1 MSITIGNTLMSI
13 ECANCVGGGLQAL
26 ERNVNIVWMTQLLWL
41 LGPSAE
47 EEERL
52 KRLSSSIGGGG
63 AQCTGG
69 WEERNPSKLPANC
82 LSTGCSKQPHL
93 FQAKG

>member
-1 MSITIGNTLMSI
+1 MLIVL
-13 ECANCVGGGLQAL
+13 GGLQAL

-69 WEERNPSKLPANC
+69 WEGRSPSKLPADC
-82 LSTGCSKQPHL
+82 LDSGCSEKPHL
-93 FQAKG
+93 FQATG